1 MKNNILYLLL
11 AFIGGFTDANSFI
24 NFEVFTGHLTGNSI
38 LSAIYIVQDNMPLF
52 LLSIISLICFLV
64 GSILGAIIRTRFNY
78 RFSRSFTLFLI
89 VLLLLVTVMIHQYL
103 GNTDSNTDNIIN
115 HKFLMISLVSM
126 AMGIQN
132 GFFNQTMGIGAHTTY
147 ITGMTTSLIS
157 ALIIKTKDPLKTRN
171 SKIILPLLISTFILG
186 AFAGAIVATKQGLE
200 SYMLVLGFSFI
211 AFLLSFLQDLTDQ
224 PS

>member
-1 MKNNILYLLL
+1 MKNNFLYLLL
-11 AFIGGFTDANSFI
+11 AFIGGFTDASSFI

-38 LSAIYIVQDNMPLF
+38 LSTIYFVQDNMPLL

-64 GSILGAIIRTRFNY
+64 GSVGGAIIRTQFNNRFT
-78 RFSRSFTLFLI
+78 RSFTLFLI
-89 VLLLLVTVMIHQYL
+89 VLLLLATVIVQRYL
-103 GNTDSNTDNIIN
+103 GDTGNIY
-115 HKFLMISLVSM
+115 HKFIMIGFVSM

-132 GFFNQTMGIGAHTTY
+132 GFFNQAMGVGAHTTY

-157 ALIIKTKDPLKTRN
+157 ALMTKTKEPLKTHN

-186 AFAGAIVATKQGLE
+186 AFSGAMISTQQGLE
-200 SYMLVLGFSFI
+200 SYLVILGLSVI
-211 AFLLSFLQDLTDQ
+211 AFVCSFLQDLTDKR

>member
-11 AFIGGFTDANSFI
+11 AFIGGFTDASSFI

-38 LSAIYIVQDNMPLF
+38 LSAIYVVQDNRPLF
-52 LLSIISLICFLV
+52 LLSIIALICFLI
-64 GSILGAIIRTRFNY
+64 GSINGAIIRTRFND
-78 RFSRSFTLFLI
+78 RFTRSFTLFLI
-89 VLLLLVTVMIHQYL
+89 ILLLLATVIIHRYI
-103 GNTDSNTDNIIN
+103 GSTGSSNS
-115 HKFLMISLVSM
+115 KFMMISFVSM

-132 GFFNQTMGIGAHTTY
+132 GFFNQTMGVGTHTTY

-157 ALIIKTKDPLKTRN
+157 ALMRTTKDPLKTHN

-186 AFAGAIVATKQGLE
+186 AFAGAMIATKQGLA
-200 SYMLVLGFSFI
+200 SYMVILGLSFI
-211 AFLLSFLQDLTDQ
+211 ALFLSFLQDLTDKR